1 MITVVLLLAIVA
13 GLTLH
18 ASWSVLTYIRKDYQ
32 DFLSLGPG
40 GTPLTF
46 TGYLKVKCLS
56 IVALQDP
63 FEAPPVPTRLANS
76 PGHLENLPKRAYPRP
91 LTRGIA
97 PQRQTTQ
104 CSSPEIYSKLGAAI
118 ANMASCSGSRFELGT
133 SCFEKYST
141 GIFSASPPRNQTC
154 RGEICHAHPS
164 DGSLHLT
171 LHPKDVKL
179 VLERG
184 WGQRHPLARGGFFE
198 RFVPVGFV
206 MIYAPQTEEDIVHIL
221 QIVAA
226 AAKFICGEDRPQ
238 TRVSDSSHGTDET
251 HAAPAGRQQE
261 FVGPSHGPLDPP
273 RTSCHAISLQSLGES
288 VPMIAKA

>member
-1 MITVVLLLAIVA
+1 MVLLQLNAVFIFCILFELKQHDHSNIAPRRRRWAHVA
-13 GLTLH
+13 CKLVRLNVHTQRLSGFREWFTRAQQSH
-18 ASWSVLTYIRKDYQ
+18 HRADICVQ
-32 DFLSLGPG
+32 LSLGPG

-56 IVALQDP
+56 IFALQDP

-76 PGHLENLPKRAYPRP
+76 QGHLENLPKRSYPRP

-104 CSSPEIYSKLGAAI
+104 CSSPEIYSKLGAAL

-164 DGSLHLT
+164 
-171 LHPKDVKL
+171 
-179 VLERG
+179 
-184 WGQRHPLARGGFFE
+184 
-198 RFVPVGFV
+198 
-206 MIYAPQTEEDIVHIL
+206 
-221 QIVAA
+221 
-226 AAKFICGEDRPQ
+226 GE
-238 TRVSDSSHGTDET
+238 
-251 HAAPAGRQQE
+251 
-261 FVGPSHGPLDPP
+261 
-273 RTSCHAISLQSLGES
+273 
-288 VPMIAKA
+288 

>member
-56 IVALQDP
+56 IFALQDP

-91 LTRGIA
+91 LTR
-97 PQRQTTQ
+97 
-104 CSSPEIYSKLGAAI
+104 
-118 ANMASCSGSRFELGT
+118 
-133 SCFEKYST
+133 
-141 GIFSASPPRNQTC
+141 
-154 RGEICHAHPS
+154 